1 MQGLLIGSA
10 LAVTLFVL
18 LVAPGKG
25 APAVLLCAA
34 LACGAAVAIR
44 RVGGTDERRLLLQLF
59 VGALLVRVVIGT
71 IIFAF
76 DLQEFFGGDALNYD
90 WMGHALWRIWQGEK
104 RYKAE
109 LESVVE
115 TFWGMPYYVA
125 AVYSLVGRNML
136 AVQFVNSI
144 MGAAAAP
151 VMYLCARHL
160 FQNQQ
165 VARLTGLLVAFFP
178 SLVLWS
184 AQGLKDGPIVFLLA
198 GAMLATL
205 RLGEELTFRYFAMLL
220 LALLGLLSMRF
231 YIFYMMLIAIGG
243 AFMIGMRQITAKS
256 LARQVA
262 LVVGIG
268 LALTYWGVLRTANA
282 QYQVFGTLES
292 VNRSRTDL
300 SGAGAQSAFGK
311 DVDVSTT
318 VGAISAIPLGLVYLL
333 FAPFPWQ
340 VANLRQSITL
350 PEMLIWWSLFPLL
363 SLGLW
368 FTLKYRL
375 RQALPILLFTTM
387 LTLAYSVFQGNVGTA
402 YRQRAQLLI
411 FYFMFVAVGYVLL
424 RERSEER
431 RAQQLAARQA
441 AHKTVA
447 AGGGGRGGRTTER
460 AAERLSYVWH
470 CRDRARA

>member
-1 MQGLLIGSA
+1 MQGLLIGAA

-18 LVAPGKG
+18 IAAPSQG
-25 APAVLLCAA
+25 APAILLCAA
-34 LACGAAVAIR
+34 VACGAGVAVR
-44 RVGGTDERRLLLQLF
+44 RVGAAEDGPLLLQLF

-71 IIFAF
+71 IIFALH
-76 DLQEFFGGDALNYD
+76 LQEFFGGDALNYD
-90 WMGHALWRIWQGEK
+90 ALGHALWRTWHGDKTYQT
-104 RYKAE
+104 E
-109 LESVVE
+109 LALVVE

-136 AVQFVNSI
+136 AVQFINSV
-144 MGAAAAP
+144 MGAATAP

-184 AQGLKDGPIVFLLA
+184 AQGLKDGPIVFLLTV
-198 GAMLATL
+198 AMLATL
-205 RLGEELTFRYFAMLL
+205 RLGEELSVRYFALL
-220 LALLGLLSMRF
+220 LAALLGLLSMRF
-231 YIFYMMLIAIGG
+231 YIFYMMLLAVGG
-243 AFMIGMRQITAKS
+243 AFVIGMRQLTAQS
-256 LARQVA
+256 LARQAA

-268 LALTYWGVLRTANA
+268 LALTYWGVLRTASA
-282 QYQVFGTLES
+282 QYKNFGTLES

-300 SGAGAQSAFGK
+300 SGSGAQSAFGK

-318 VGAISAIPLGLVYLL
+318 AGALSAIPLGLVYLL

-350 PEMLIWWSLFPLL
+350 PEMLVWWSLFPLL
-363 SLGLW
+363 VLGLW

-424 RERSEER
+424 RERGEAR
-431 RAQQLAARQA
+431 RQRQLAARQR
-441 AHKTVA
+441 
-447 AGGGGRGGRTTER
+447 AGGPRSPVAVGAP
-460 AAERLSYVWH
+460 AASQNAPQNV
-470 CRDRARA
+470 